1 MVDKVTNKFF
11 QIIFI
16 CFILLFFSCSKADKI
31 ILYNQMFAT
40 DSIPEAGIDSI
51 GFLMRKHVIVV
62 TVKDKNEI
70 HVYNAMN
77 GEFKKSIKRDNAF
90 PNGITTINDQFV
102 LVTERDNKQVAVFNS
117 SMEFLGTFGN
127 NELRSPYGITF
138 YQQDN
143 NSYKVLVTDSYEY
156 NNPREDRIL
165 GWDFTIKN
173 GEFYTGK
180 ATVLGNPTLYQVES
194 IKADKHYQTLLV
206 AEEMKEHHKVMV
218 LDLVS
223 GEVIKED
230 LGNFNRGNDP
240 EGIALVTNKDNGG
253 YWICTEQSK
262 TDNRFHLYDRKTLE
276 YMTTMYLDNVSYT
289 DGIATAYMHGKWYL
303 YAVDNDAR
311 VVAFELPEINS

>member
-1 MVDKVTNKFF
+1 MNFNKLFLSF
-11 QIIFI
+11 ITILIFSCNPSHQIIV
-16 CFILLFFSCSKADKI
+16 LD
-31 ILYNQMFAT
+31 NPMFAT
-40 DSIPEAGIDSI
+40 EPVEDAGMDSI

-90 PNGITTINDQFV
+90 PNGVTTINDQFV

-117 SMEFLGTFGN
+117 SMDFLGTFGN
-127 NELRSPYGITF
+127 DELRSPYGITF
-138 YQQDN
+138 YKQEEGL
-143 NSYKVLVTDSYEY
+143 YKVLVTDSYEY

-165 GWDFTIKN
+165 TWDFTIDN
-173 GEFYTGK
+173 ESFNVSS
-180 ATVLGNPTLYQVES
+180 ASVLGNPTLYQVES
-194 IKADKHYQTLLV
+194 IYADHHSQTLLV
-206 AEEMKEHHKVMV
+206 AEEMKEHHKVMA
-218 LDLVS
+218 LDLMT
-223 GEVIKED
+223 GEVKKED

-240 EGIALVTNKDNGG
+240 EGIALVINKDNNG

-276 YMTTMYLDNVSYT
+276 YMNTMYLDNVSYT
-289 DGIATAYMHGKWYL
+289 DGIATAYMHGKWFL

-311 VVAFELPEINS
+311 VVAFELPEIN

>member
-1 MVDKVTNKFF
+1 MNFNKLFLSF
-11 QIIFI
+11 IAILIFNCNPSHQIIV
-16 CFILLFFSCSKADKI
+16 LD
-31 ILYNQMFAT
+31 NPMFAT
-40 DSIPEAGIDSI
+40 EPVEDAGMDSI

-90 PNGITTINDQFV
+90 PNGVTTINDQFV

-117 SMEFLGTFGN
+117 SMDFLGTFGN
-127 NELRSPYGITF
+127 DELRSPYGITF
-138 YQQDN
+138 YKQEDGL
-143 NSYKVLVTDSYEY
+143 YKVLVTDSYEY

-165 GWDFTIKN
+165 TWDFTIDN
-173 GEFYTGK
+173 ESFNVSS

-194 IKADKHYQTLLV
+194 IYADQHYQTLLV
-206 AEEMKEHHKVMV
+206 AEEMQEHHKVMA
-218 LDLVS
+218 LDLMT
-223 GEVIKED
+223 GEVKKED

-240 EGIALVTNKDNGG
+240 EGIALVINKDNNG

-276 YMTTMYLDNVSYT
+276 YMNTMYLDNVSYT
-289 DGIATAYMHGKWYL
+289 DGIATAYMHGKWFL

-311 VVAFELPEINS
+311 VVAFELPEIN

>member
-1 MVDKVTNKFF
+1 
-11 QIIFI
+11 
-16 CFILLFFSCSKADKI
+16 
-31 ILYNQMFAT
+31 MFAT
-40 DSIPEAGIDSI
+40 DPVEDAGMDSI

-90 PNGITTINDQFV
+90 PNGVTTINDQFV

-117 SMEFLGTFGN
+117 SMDFLGTFGN
-127 NELRSPYGITF
+127 DELRSPYGITF
-138 YQQDN
+138 YKQEEGL
-143 NSYKVLVTDSYEY
+143 YKVLVTDSYEY

-165 GWDFTIKN
+165 TWDFTIDN
-173 GEFYTGK
+173 ESFNVSS

-194 IKADKHYQTLLV
+194 IYADQHYQTLLV
-206 AEEMKEHHKVMV
+206 AEEMQEHHKVMA
-218 LDLVS
+218 LDLMT
-223 GEVIKED
+223 GEVKKED

-240 EGIALVTNKDNGG
+240 EGIALVINKDNNG

-276 YMTTMYLDNVSYT
+276 YMNTMYLDNVSYT
-289 DGIATAYMHGKWYL
+289 DGIATAYMHGKWFL

-311 VVAFELPEINS
+311 VVAFELPEIN

>member
-1 MVDKVTNKFF
+1 MNFNKLFLSF
-11 QIIFI
+11 IAILIFSCNPSHQIIV
-16 CFILLFFSCSKADKI
+16 LD
-31 ILYNQMFAT
+31 NPMFAT
-40 DSIPEAGIDSI
+40 EPVEDAGMDSI

-90 PNGITTINDQFV
+90 PNGVTTINDQFV

-117 SMEFLGTFGN
+117 SMDFLGTFGN
-127 NELRSPYGITF
+127 DELRSPYGITF
-138 YQQDN
+138 YKQEDGL
-143 NSYKVLVTDSYEY
+143 YKVLVTDSYEY

-165 GWDFTIKN
+165 TWDFTIDN
-173 GEFYTGK
+173 ESFNVSS
-180 ATVLGNPTLYQVES
+180 ASVLGYPTLYQVES
-194 IKADKHYQTLLV
+194 IYADQHYQTLLV
-206 AEEMKEHHKVMV
+206 AEEMQEHHKVMA
-218 LDLVS
+218 LDLMT
-223 GEVIKED
+223 GEVKKED

-240 EGIALVTNKDNGG
+240 EGIALVINKDNNG

-289 DGIATAYMHGKWYL
+289 DGIATAYMHGKWFL

-311 VVAFELPEINS
+311 VVAFELPEIN

>member
-1 MVDKVTNKFF
+1 MKILKFYL
-11 QIIFI
+11 ISS
-16 CFILLFFSCSKADKI
+16 LFFIIGCNSKPNVI
-31 ILYNQMFAT
+31 ILDSPMFVTESVA
-40 DSIPEAGIDSI
+40 DAGIDSI

-62 TVKDKNEI
+62 TVKDKNEL
-70 HVYNAMN
+70 HVYGAMN
-77 GEFKKSIKRDNAF
+77 GKFKKSIKREDAY

-127 NELRSPYGITF
+127 DELRSPYGITF
-138 YQQDN
+138 YKQEN

-165 GWDFTIKN
+165 SWDFTIES
-173 GEFYTGK
+173 GEFSVGP

-194 IKADKHYQTLLV
+194 IQADKHYQTLLV
-206 AEEMKEHHKVMV
+206 AEEMKEHHKVMA
-218 LDLVS
+218 LDLMT

-230 LGNFNRGNDP
+230 LGNFDRGNDP
-240 EGIALVTNKDNGG
+240 EGIALVINKDNSG

-276 YMTTMYLDNVSYT
+276 YKTTMYLDNVSYT

-311 VVAFELPEINS
+311 VVAFELPEIN

>member
-1 MVDKVTNKFF
+1 MNFNKLFLS
-11 QIIFI
+11 FI
-16 CFILLFFSCSKADKI
+16 AILIFSCNPSHKVIVLD
-31 ILYNQMFAT
+31 NPMFAT
-40 DSIPEAGIDSI
+40 ESVEDAGMDSI

-90 PNGITTINDQFV
+90 PNGVTTINDQFV

-117 SMEFLGTFGN
+117 SMDFLGTFGN
-127 NELRSPYGITF
+127 DELRSPYGITF
-138 YQQDN
+138 YKQEDGL
-143 NSYKVLVTDSYEY
+143 YKVLVTDSYEY

-165 GWDFTIKN
+165 TWDFKIDN
-173 GEFYTGK
+173 ESFNVSS
-180 ATVLGNPTLYQVES
+180 ASVLGNPTLYQVES
-194 IKADKHYQTLLV
+194 IYADQHYQTLLV
-206 AEEMKEHHKVMV
+206 AEEMQEHHKVMA
-218 LDLVS
+218 LDLMT
-223 GEVIKED
+223 GEVKKED

-240 EGIALVTNKDNGG
+240 EGIALVINKDNNG

-276 YMTTMYLDNVSYT
+276 YMNTMYLDNVSYT
-289 DGIATAYMHGKWYL
+289 DGIATAYMHGKWFL

-311 VVAFELPEINS
+311 VVAFELPEIN

>member
-1 MVDKVTNKFF
+1 MNFNKLFLSF
-11 QIIFI
+11 IAILIFSCNPSHQIIV
-16 CFILLFFSCSKADKI
+16 LD
-31 ILYNQMFAT
+31 NPMFAT
-40 DSIPEAGIDSI
+40 EPVEDAGMDSI

-90 PNGITTINDQFV
+90 PNGVTTINDQFV

-117 SMEFLGTFGN
+117 SMDFLGTFGN
-127 NELRSPYGITF
+127 DELRSPYGITF
-138 YQQDN
+138 YKQEDGL
-143 NSYKVLVTDSYEY
+143 YKVLVTDSYEY

-165 GWDFTIKN
+165 TWDFTIDN
-173 GEFYTGK
+173 ESFNVSS

-194 IKADKHYQTLLV
+194 IYADQHYQTLLV
-206 AEEMKEHHKVMV
+206 AEEMQEHHKVMA
-218 LDLVS
+218 LDLMT
-223 GEVIKED
+223 GEVKKED

-240 EGIALVTNKDNGG
+240 EGIALVINKDNNG

-276 YMTTMYLDNVSYT
+276 YMNTMYLDNVSYT
-289 DGIATAYMHGKWYL
+289 DGIATAYMHGKWFL

-311 VVAFELPEINS
+311 VVAFELPEIN

>member
-1 MVDKVTNKFF
+1 MNFNKLFLSF
-11 QIIFI
+11 IAILIFSCNPSHQIIV
-16 CFILLFFSCSKADKI
+16 LD
-31 ILYNQMFAT
+31 NPMFAT
-40 DSIPEAGIDSI
+40 DPVEDAGMDSI

-90 PNGITTINDQFV
+90 PNGVTTINDQFV

-117 SMEFLGTFGN
+117 SMDFLGTFGN
-127 NELRSPYGITF
+127 DELRSPYGITF
-138 YQQDN
+138 YKQEDGL
-143 NSYKVLVTDSYEY
+143 YKVLVTDSYEY

-165 GWDFTIKN
+165 TWDFTIDN
-173 GEFYTGK
+173 ESFNVSS
-180 ATVLGNPTLYQVES
+180 ASVLGYPTLYQVES
-194 IKADKHYQTLLV
+194 IYADQHYQTLLV
-206 AEEMKEHHKVMV
+206 AEEMKEHHKVMA
-218 LDLVS
+218 LDLMT
-223 GEVIKED
+223 GEVKKED

-240 EGIALVTNKDNGG
+240 EGIALVINKDNNG

-276 YMTTMYLDNVSYT
+276 YMNTMYLDNVSYT
-289 DGIATAYMHGKWYL
+289 DGIATAYMHGKWFL

-311 VVAFELPEINS
+311 VVAFELPEIN

>member
-1 MVDKVTNKFF
+1 MKILKFCLISSF
-11 QIIFI
+11 FFIIG
-16 CFILLFFSCSKADKI
+16 CNSKPHI
-31 ILYNQMFAT
+31 ITLDSPMFAT
-40 DSIPEAGIDSI
+40 ESVADAGMDSI

-62 TVKDKNEI
+62 TVKDKNEL
-70 HVYNAMN
+70 HVYGAMN
-77 GEFKKSIKRDNAF
+77 GKFKKSIKRENAY

-117 SMEFLGTFGN
+117 SMDFLGTFGN

-138 YQQDN
+138 YKQDN

-165 GWDFTIKN
+165 SWDFIIEN
-173 GEFYTGK
+173 GEFSVGP
-180 ATVLGNPTLYQVES
+180 ATALGSPTLYQVES
-194 IKADKHYQTLLV
+194 IQADKHYQTLLV
-206 AEEMKEHHKVMV
+206 AEEMKEHHKVLA
-218 LDLVS
+218 LDLMT

-230 LGNFNRGNDP
+230 LGNFDRGNDP
-240 EGIALVTNKDNGG
+240 EGIALVINKDNNG

-276 YMTTMYLDNVSYT
+276 YKTTMYLDNVSYT

-311 VVAFELPEINS
+311 VVAFELPEIN

>member
-1 MVDKVTNKFF
+1 MNFNKLFLSF
-11 QIIFI
+11 IVILIFS
-16 CFILLFFSCSKADKI
+16 CNPSHQVILLD
-31 ILYNQMFAT
+31 NPMFAT
-40 DSIPEAGIDSI
+40 DPVEDAGMDSI

-90 PNGITTINDQFV
+90 PNGVTTINDQFV

-117 SMEFLGTFGN
+117 SMDFLGTFGN
-127 NELRSPYGITF
+127 DELRSPYGITF
-138 YQQDN
+138 YKQEEGL
-143 NSYKVLVTDSYEY
+143 YKVLVTDSYEY

-165 GWDFTIKN
+165 TWDFKIDN
-173 GEFYTGK
+173 ESFNVSS
-180 ATVLGNPTLYQVES
+180 ASVLGNQTLYQVES
-194 IKADKHYQTLLV
+194 IYADQHYQTVLV
-206 AEEMKEHHKVMV
+206 AEEMKEHHKVMA
-218 LDLVS
+218 LDLMT
-223 GEVIKED
+223 GEVKKED

-240 EGIALVTNKDNGG
+240 EGIALVISKDNNG

-276 YMTTMYLDNVSYT
+276 YMNTMYLDNVSYT
-289 DGIATAYMHGKWYL
+289 DGIATAYMHGKWFL

-311 VVAFELPEINS
+311 VVAFELPEIN

>member
-1 MVDKVTNKFF
+1 MKILKFYL
-11 QIIFI
+11 ISS
-16 CFILLFFSCSKADKI
+16 LFFIIGCNSKPSVI
-31 ILYNQMFAT
+31 ILDSPMFVTESVA
-40 DSIPEAGIDSI
+40 DAGMDSI

-62 TVKDKNEI
+62 TVKDKNEL
-70 HVYNAMN
+70 HVYGAMN
-77 GEFKKSIKRDNAF
+77 GKFKKSIKRENAY

-127 NELRSPYGITF
+127 EELRSPYGITF
-138 YQQDN
+138 YKQEN

-165 GWDFTIKN
+165 SWDFTIEN
-173 GEFYTGK
+173 GEFSVGP

-194 IKADKHYQTLLV
+194 IQADKYYQTLLV
-206 AEEMKEHHKVMV
+206 AEEMKEHHKVMA
-218 LDLVS
+218 LDLMT

-230 LGNFNRGNDP
+230 LGNFDRGNDP
-240 EGIALVTNKDNGG
+240 EGIALVINKDNNG

-276 YMTTMYLDNVSYT
+276 YKTTMYLDNVSYT

-311 VVAFELPEINS
+311 VVAFELPEIN

>member
-1 MVDKVTNKFF
+1 MKILKFF
-11 QIIFI
+11 LISS
-16 CFILLFFSCSKADKI
+16 LFFIIGCNSKPNII
-31 ILYNQMFAT
+31 ILDSPMFVTESVA
-40 DSIPEAGIDSI
+40 DAGMDSI

-62 TVKDKNEI
+62 TVKDKNEL
-70 HVYNAMN
+70 HVYGAMN
-77 GEFKKSIKRDNAF
+77 GKFKKSIKRENAY

-127 NELRSPYGITF
+127 DELRSPYGITF
-138 YQQDN
+138 YKQEN

-165 GWDFTIKN
+165 SWDFTIES
-173 GEFYTGK
+173 GEFSVGP

-194 IKADKHYQTLLV
+194 IQADKHYKTLLV
-206 AEEMKEHHKVMV
+206 AEEMKEHHKVMA
-218 LDLVS
+218 LDLIT

-230 LGNFNRGNDP
+230 LGNFDRGNDP
-240 EGIALVTNKDNGG
+240 EGIALVVNKNNNG

-276 YMTTMYLDNVSYT
+276 YKTTMYLDNVSYT
-289 DGIATAYMHGKWYL
+289 DGIATAYMHGKWFL

-311 VVAFELPEINS
+311 VVAFELPEIN

>member
-1 MVDKVTNKFF
+1 MNFNKLFLS
-11 QIIFI
+11 FI
-16 CFILLFFSCSKADKI
+16 AILIFSCNPSHQVIVLD
-31 ILYNQMFAT
+31 NPMFAT
-40 DSIPEAGIDSI
+40 DPVEDAGMDSI

-90 PNGITTINDQFV
+90 PNGVTTINDQFV

-117 SMEFLGTFGN
+117 SMDFLGTFGN
-127 NELRSPYGITF
+127 DELRSPYGITF
-138 YQQDN
+138 YKQEEGL
-143 NSYKVLVTDSYEY
+143 YKVLVTDSYEY

-165 GWDFTIKN
+165 TWDFTIDN
-173 GEFYTGK
+173 ESFNVSS

-194 IKADKHYQTLLV
+194 IYADQHYQTLLV
-206 AEEMKEHHKVMV
+206 AEEMQEHHKVMA
-218 LDLVS
+218 LDLMT
-223 GEVIKED
+223 GEVKKED

-240 EGIALVTNKDNGG
+240 EGIALVINKDNNG

-289 DGIATAYMHGKWYL
+289 DGIATAYMHGKWFL

-311 VVAFELPEINS
+311 VVAFELPEIN

>member
-1 MVDKVTNKFF
+1 MNFNKLFLS
-11 QIIFI
+11 FI
-16 CFILLFFSCSKADKI
+16 AILIFSCNPSHQVIVLD
-31 ILYNQMFAT
+31 NPMFAT
-40 DSIPEAGIDSI
+40 DPVEDAGMDSI

-90 PNGITTINDQFV
+90 PNGVTTINDKFV

-117 SMEFLGTFGN
+117 SMDFLGTFGN
-127 NELRSPYGITF
+127 DELRSPYGITF
-138 YQQDN
+138 YKQEEGL
-143 NSYKVLVTDSYEY
+143 YKVLVTDSYEY

-165 GWDFTIKN
+165 TWDFTIDN
-173 GEFYTGK
+173 ESFNVSS

-194 IKADKHYQTLLV
+194 IYADQHYQTLLV
-206 AEEMKEHHKVMV
+206 AEEMQEHHKVMA
-218 LDLVS
+218 LDLMT
-223 GEVIKED
+223 GEVKKED
-230 LGNFNRGNDP
+230 LGNFKRGNDP
-240 EGIALVTNKDNGG
+240 EGIALVINKDNNG

-289 DGIATAYMHGKWYL
+289 DGIATAYMHGKWFL

-311 VVAFELPEINS
+311 VVAFELPEIN

>member
-1 MVDKVTNKFF
+1 MK
-11 QIIFI
+11 
-16 CFILLFFSCSKADKI
+16 ILKLYLISFLFFIIGCNSKSSVITLD
-31 ILYNQMFAT
+31 NPMFAT
-40 DSIPEAGIDSI
+40 ESVADAGMDSI

-62 TVKDKNEI
+62 TVKDKNEL
-70 HVYNAMN
+70 HVYGAMN
-77 GEFKKSIKRDNAF
+77 GKFKKSIKRENAY

-127 NELRSPYGITF
+127 EELRSPYGITF
-138 YQQDN
+138 YKQEN

-165 GWDFTIKN
+165 SWDFTIEN
-173 GEFYTGK
+173 GEFSVGP

-194 IKADKHYQTLLV
+194 IQADKYYQTLLV
-206 AEEMKEHHKVMV
+206 AEEMKEHHKVMA
-218 LDLVS
+218 LDLMT

-230 LGNFNRGNDP
+230 LGNFDRGNDP
-240 EGIALVTNKDNGG
+240 EGIALVVNKNNNG

-289 DGIATAYMHGKWYL
+289 DGIATAYMHGKWFL

-311 VVAFELPEINS
+311 IVAFELPEIN

>member
-1 MVDKVTNKFF
+1 MNFNKLFLSF
-11 QIIFI
+11 IAILIFSCNPSHQIIV
-16 CFILLFFSCSKADKI
+16 LD
-31 ILYNQMFAT
+31 NPMFAT
-40 DSIPEAGIDSI
+40 EPVEDAGMDSI

-90 PNGITTINDQFV
+90 PNGVTTINDQFV

-117 SMEFLGTFGN
+117 SMDFLGTFGN
-127 NELRSPYGITF
+127 DELRSPYGITF
-138 YQQDN
+138 YKQEEGL
-143 NSYKVLVTDSYEY
+143 YKVLVTDSYEY

-165 GWDFTIKN
+165 TWDFTIDN
-173 GEFYTGK
+173 ESFNVSS
-180 ATVLGNPTLYQVES
+180 ASVLGNPTLYKLES
-194 IKADKHYQTLLV
+194 IYADQHYQTLLV
-206 AEEMKEHHKVMV
+206 AEEMQEHHKVMA
-218 LDLVS
+218 LDLMT
-223 GEVIKED
+223 GEVKKVD

-240 EGIALVTNKDNGG
+240 EGIALVINKDNNG

-276 YMTTMYLDNVSYT
+276 YMNTMYLDNVSYT
-289 DGIATAYMHGKWYL
+289 DGIATAYMHGKWFL

-311 VVAFELPEINS
+311 VVAFELPEIN

>member
-1 MVDKVTNKFF
+1 MNFNKLFLS
-11 QIIFI
+11 FI
-16 CFILLFFSCSKADKI
+16 AILIFSCNPSHQVIVLD
-31 ILYNQMFAT
+31 NPMFAT
-40 DSIPEAGIDSI
+40 EPVEDAGMDSI

-90 PNGITTINDQFV
+90 PNGVTTINDQFV

-117 SMEFLGTFGN
+117 SMDFLGTFGN
-127 NELRSPYGITF
+127 DELRSPYGITF
-138 YQQDN
+138 YKQEEGL
-143 NSYKVLVTDSYEY
+143 YKVLVTDSYEY

-165 GWDFTIKN
+165 TWDFTIDN
-173 GEFYTGK
+173 ESFNVSS
-180 ATVLGNPTLYQVES
+180 ASVLGNPTLYQVES
-194 IKADKHYQTLLV
+194 IYADQHYQTLLV
-206 AEEMKEHHKVMV
+206 AEEMKEHHKVMA
-218 LDLVS
+218 LDLMT
-223 GEVIKED
+223 GEVKKED

-240 EGIALVTNKDNGG
+240 EGIALVINKDNNG

-276 YMTTMYLDNVSYT
+276 YMNTMYLDNVSYT
-289 DGIATAYMHGKWYL
+289 DGIATAYMHGKWFL

-311 VVAFELPEINS
+311 VVAFELPEIN

>member
-1 MVDKVTNKFF
+1 MKILKFY
-11 QIIFI
+11 FI
-16 CFILLFFSCSKADKI
+16 SSLFFIIGCNSKPNVI
-31 ILYNQMFAT
+31 ILDSPMFVTESVA
-40 DSIPEAGIDSI
+40 DAGMDSI

-62 TVKDKNEI
+62 TVKDKNEL
-70 HVYNAMN
+70 HVYGAMN
-77 GEFKKSIKRDNAF
+77 GKFKKSIKRENAY

-117 SMEFLGTFGN
+117 SMDFLGTFGN
-127 NELRSPYGITF
+127 DELRSPYGITF
-138 YQQDN
+138 YKQEN

-165 GWDFTIKN
+165 SWDFTIES
-173 GEFYTGK
+173 GEFSVGP

-194 IKADKHYQTLLV
+194 IQADKHYQTLLV
-206 AEEMKEHHKVMV
+206 AEEMKEHHKVMA
-218 LDLVS
+218 LDLMT

-230 LGNFNRGNDP
+230 LGNFDRGNDP
-240 EGIALVTNKDNGG
+240 EGIALVINKDNNG

-276 YMTTMYLDNVSYT
+276 YKTTMYLDNVSYT
-289 DGIATAYMHGKWYL
+289 DGIATAYMHGKWFL

-311 VVAFELPEINS
+311 IVAFELPEIN

>member
-1 MVDKVTNKFF
+1 MNFNKLFLS
-11 QIIFI
+11 FI
-16 CFILLFFSCSKADKI
+16 AILIFSCNPSHQVIVLD
-31 ILYNQMFAT
+31 NPMFAT
-40 DSIPEAGIDSI
+40 DPVEDAGMDSI

-90 PNGITTINDQFV
+90 PNGVTTINDQFV

-117 SMEFLGTFGN
+117 SMDFLGTFGN

-138 YQQDN
+138 YKQEEGL
-143 NSYKVLVTDSYEY
+143 YKVLVTDSYEY

-165 GWDFTIKN
+165 TWDFTIDN
-173 GEFYTGK
+173 ESFNVSS

-194 IKADKHYQTLLV
+194 IYADQHYQTLLV
-206 AEEMKEHHKVMV
+206 AEEMQEHHKVMA
-218 LDLVS
+218 LDLMT
-223 GEVIKED
+223 GEVKKED

-240 EGIALVTNKDNGG
+240 EGIALVINKDNNG

-276 YMTTMYLDNVSYT
+276 YMNTMYLDNVSYT
-289 DGIATAYMHGKWYL
+289 DGIATAYMHGKWFL

-311 VVAFELPEINS
+311 VVAFELPEIN